1 MRFLRLIPIALFAMA
16 VTAGPAVA
24 DQSQH
29 TAHLTLSVTAAGAAA
44 GHPELQSGQVVN
56 IHASGP
62 VNFAIEGYMIN
73 GAKPDT
79 AYAVVLLLFAGS
91 CQGPL
96 AFPFANGAVLTTD
109 AHGDA
114 HGQVKITP
122 EQVTEFGLHDTDWGI
137 TWTLVAGAVAAYTTD
152 CSQVHID

>member
-1 MRFLRLIPIALFAMA
+1 MLKVEIAGISHFG
-16 VTAGPAVA
+16 TE
-24 DQSQH
+24 
-29 TAHLTLSVTAAGAAA
+29 AAA
-44 GHPELQSGQVVN
+44 DLMSNPTLLSEALAQMTPGWERKNVQLVLHMKVIG
-56 IHASGP
+56 
-62 VNFAIEGYMIN
+62 

-91 CQGPL
+91 CSGPL

-109 AHGDA
+109 AHGNA

-122 EQVTEFGLHDTDWGI
+122 DEVASFGLHDTDWGI
-137 TWTLVAGAVAAYTTD
+137 TWTLVAGGVAAYTTD